1 MRAGPAARLTGGT
14 YRRPVAAGGDDWVAS
29 VGWDEARRLAHG
41 AALALAPLEVAL
53 ADALGEALAEPLW
66 ARSPLPAFDSSAM
79 DGWVVRGPGPWE
91 VVGRTLA
98 GEPPP
103 PPLAE
108 GDAREVATGAPV
120 PAGDGVVPY
129 ERGVL
134 LGNELTAEPPRGRHV
149 RRAGEECAP
158 RTVVLAAGTVLRPA
172 ALGLAAALGYDVL
185 RVLPRPTVVAL
196 VTGDELLMSGQPR
209 GGSVRDAVGPLLSGT
224 VAALGG
230 RLTGLRHVGD
240 APGALVGALSTIGG
254 DLLLTSGASSHGPA
268 DHLAGALAA
277 LGAQVLITGVDVR
290 PGHPQ
295 TLARLP
301 DGRLVV
307 GLPGN
312 PLAALAALVTTAGP
326 VLAGLAGRPLPPL
339 GLARLTDAV
348 TAGPGTRLV
357 PVRLTA
363 GLARPT
369 GHAGAAMLRGAAS
382 ADAFAVLDVDTPA
395 GGKIRVAPLY

>member
-1 MRAGPAARLTGGT
+1 
-14 YRRPVAAGGDDWVAS
+14 

-41 AALALAPLEVAL
+41 AGRALPTVVLNLAE
-53 ADALGEALAEPLW
+53 ALGAVLAEPLW
-66 ARSPLPAFDSSAM
+66 ALAPLPAVDTSAM
-79 DGWVVRGPGPWE
+79 DGWAVRGPGPWR
-91 VVGRTLA
+91 VAGRTLA
-98 GEPPP
+98 GDPPP

-108 GDAREVATGAPV
+108 GAAREVATGAPV
-120 PAGDGVVPY
+120 PYGDGVVPY
-129 ERGVL
+129 EGGVL
-134 LGNELTAEPPRGRHV
+134 LGDELTAEPPRGRHV

-158 RTVVLAAGTVLRPA
+158 RTAVLDAGSVLRPA
-172 ALGLAAALGYDVL
+172 ALALAAALGYDVL
-185 RVLPRPTVVAL
+185 RVLPRPGVVAL
-196 VTGDELLMSGQPR
+196 VTGDELLTSGAPGPGR
-209 GGSVRDAVGPLLSGT
+209 VRDAIGPLLPGT

-230 RLTGLRHVGD
+230 RLTALRHVGD
-240 APGALVGALSTIGG
+240 APEALAAALATAGG
-254 DLLLTSGASSHGPA
+254 DLVLTSGASSHGPA
-268 DHLAGALAA
+268 DHLAGALAE
-277 LGAQVLITGVDVR
+277 LGAQVLFDGVDVR

-326 VLAGLAGRPLPPL
+326 LLAGLAGRPLPAL
-339 GLARLTDAV
+339 GCARLTDAV
-348 TAGPGTRLV
+348 SAGPGTRLV

-395 GGKIRVAPLY
+395 GGNVRVSPVY